1 MSKITSEQS
10 KEIYELATAPDR
22 KMSNVEIGKKFG
34 ISERSVR
41 FHITKWEKQIHTLAK
56 TNGKVASA
64 LANHVVDVHSEAMS
78 ILAAVKTGILEAKV
92 AGVSPEKLAP
102 LYSNWIKSLELA
114 SELLGDLSRAPQ
126 VNIQLNQQFN
136 EFVKAI
142 MEEEDDATKGRIIAR
157 LRKNALY

>member
-1 MSKITSEQS
+1 MAKITSGQS

-41 FHITKWEKQIHTLAK
+41 FHIKKWEKQVHTLAK

-64 LANHVVDVHSEAMS
+64 LANHAVNVTTEATS
-78 ILAAVKTGILEAKV
+78 ILEAVKTSILEAKV

-126 VNIQLNQQFN
+126 VNIQVNQQFN
-136 EFVKAI
+136 EFIKAI
-142 MEEEDDATKGRIIAR
+142 MEGEDDATKQRISAK
-157 LRKNALY
+157 LRKNAIY